1 MRKETNALDLIRLKS
16 MELVRRRTRRT
27 RRRTRRR
34 RKSSSINRSC
44 ADWPGSI
51 DAD

>member
-16 MELVRRRTRRT
+16 MELVRRTRRT